1 MDPPQI
7 WSEAVI
13 LSSPCCRVI
22 DGLPIDLQPLTNL
35 PQTLLKDRSDSS
47 IVCGADIHQQVS
59 STGHSLHQCLK
70 HTHTRTHIKV
80 DMTGNYYKRF
90 LTHKHE
96 QTKPQEGLQISVWPS
111 SQTNFNLTWLLP
123 CLGLEA
129 CFKVKQ
135 GGTPNILTT
144 ELHHCS
150 AGSPWLAE
158 RPSGYSF

>member
-47 IVCGADIHQQVS
+47 IVYGPIFISRFPPQDTVS
-59 STGHSLHQCLK
+59 TSVWN
-70 HTHTRTHIKV
+70 THTRTHIKA

-144 ELHHCS
+144 EWHHCS